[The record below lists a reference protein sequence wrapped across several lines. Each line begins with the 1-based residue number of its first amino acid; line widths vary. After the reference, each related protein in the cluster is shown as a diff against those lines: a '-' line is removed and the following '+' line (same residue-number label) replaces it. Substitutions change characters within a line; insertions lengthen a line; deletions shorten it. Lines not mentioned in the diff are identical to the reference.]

1 MKRRGFALIYQ
12 LMISL
17 IVFMLLGALLTLS
30 RTQIF
35 NAHSEIAGLRAQYA
49 AESGLASVMA
59 EITRNVSWRDGF
71 ARAALPGGTET
82 YSVQFTAG
90 TPGPD
95 DSVNNLQQN
104 TPADSYL
111 GPATVPPHSAFIVV
125 RGESAGSV
133 RTLEAYLVGAGNPPR
148 GTALA
153 AVSTISLLGNG
164 TIDAY
169 NSMRSLGYIP
179 VNVHSN
185 SEAGPR
191 AFSYKALR
199 SGDRLEVQGRIGT
212 VSDAPDAIH
221 FEGPH
226 TVGSQAPGAAYSKFP
241 EMNVSA
247 IVATHSVSP
256 GTPLPNVG
264 GVTLGAGD
272 HYYSGDQH
280 IAGDLKLVDGAR
292 VFVAGNLNINGSVQG
307 SGVLLVDGNALFH
320 GDSKVSGDKT
330 QYVSVATSGHTVLAG
345 FDGTSYLRDLAAAQP
360 ANSGTPRGQENGEL
374 VQDVQDNLQWMQEF
388 LRAHPTHDSSWN
400 DPVMD
405 AHSAVLAQSL
415 VGWGGCTDPN
425 FMTNLPNQPHRNSMG
440 LLRSRLPASG
450 ETPDFLRRKLKNV
463 DDVFRAANVDQDGTF
478 IGQGGWPDQLR
489 RYLDGTWT
497 PAGSGGLFDIVQ
509 SLSFQ
514 TLSAADQAVLDV
526 AFPQIQQTIDQL
538 DYNRLGAA
546 QFTGMIFAQG
556 GVLALNEVNVLG
568 CVVARGTSSAAP
580 LTQDGETI
588 RSGEIKLA
596 SDCRVTYVQDMFEN
610 GAATLASLGVVDVA
624 SWRLR

>member
-1 MKRRGFALIYQ
+1 MAIHRSARQTQTGCARLATVKRRGFALIYQ

-264 GVTLGAGD
+264 GVTLGAG
-272 HYYSGDQH
+272 
-280 IAGDLKLVDGAR
+280 AGD
-292 VFVAGNLNINGSVQG
+292 AGNAMAGTAGAGAEYIKPEPPFLTILTFSSPSVT
-307 SGVLLVDGNALFH
+307 SSSEIP
-320 GDSKVSGDKT
+320 DSCTRSISFLSLRKSMAC
-330 QYVSVATSGHTVLAG
+330 SPCCAAG
-345 FDGTSYLRDLAAAQP
+345 A
-360 ANSGTPRGQENGEL
+360 
-374 VQDVQDNLQWMQEF
+374 
-388 LRAHPTHDSSWN
+388 LRAG
-400 DPVMD
+400 M
-405 AHSAVLAQSL
+405 
-415 VGWGGCTDPN
+415 
-425 FMTNLPNQPHRNSMG
+425 
-440 LLRSRLPASG
+440 
-450 ETPDFLRRKLKNV
+450 
-463 DDVFRAANVDQDGTF
+463 
-478 IGQGGWPDQLR
+478 
-489 RYLDGTWT
+489 RY
-497 PAGSGGLFDIVQ
+497 
-509 SLSFQ
+509 
-514 TLSAADQAVLDV
+514 
-526 AFPQIQQTIDQL
+526 
-538 DYNRLGAA
+538 
-546 QFTGMIFAQG
+546 
-556 GVLALNEVNVLG
+556 
-568 CVVARGTSSAAP
+568 
-580 LTQDGETI
+580 
-588 RSGEIKLA
+588 
-596 SDCRVTYVQDMFEN
+596 
-610 GAATLASLGVVDVA
+610 
-624 SWRLR
+624 